1 MFERNTTNI
10 HETHGLHGYFIAPW
24 LRGYTHALF
33 NLVVVKFELVIGVDI
48 KYKMIP
54 LLFVSLFGTIT
65 SAFYVEVVPVS
76 FPDLGPWQLCHSTRP
91 AQGKYELTLWAI
103 DIVSTSCEA
112 TKGDPHFQLL
122 EDVDP
127 DLGRYALGG
136 DKPKARDEHEEEIK
150 NRGLKPMIMTEKNLN
165 VALTYRVRAV
175 GGDIIASFEPRR
187 YGSEM
192 PEEPVIGDVLKFVG
206 GSNGLLNQNELGLQ
220 IDLVQTDAGD
230 VYAGK
235 ENAGRKSI
243 FRSESNPSPDANSP
257 EVIFRIS
264 SPQRIYEL
272 NREILTAQKKPKKG
286 FAPKEAVKN
295 FFGGIT
301 KSISNKVSNAKET
314 VKYGLERGLASVMGG
329 DRMHIHGLEESFEE
343 EKEQDGGRKGDLED
357 RITWQ
362 DRFGN
367 DQDDNWERRL
377 ARFYGEGSNA
387 GNVPQLY
394 DNGEEKEMKDS
405 LEDIEEGGEYYGE
418 GRIIDAGIIQG
429 NYIDEMK
436 VEEKPKSMEIFE
448 VEQGKPSPKLGSR
461 NQV

>member
-1 MFERNTTNI
+1 
-10 HETHGLHGYFIAPW
+10 
-24 LRGYTHALF
+24 
-33 NLVVVKFELVIGVDI
+33 
-48 KYKMIP
+48 MIS

-65 SAFYVEVVPVS
+65 SAFYVEVIPVS

-103 DIVSTSCEA
+103 DTVSISCEA

-136 DKPKARDEHEEEIK
+136 DKPKNWDEHEEEIG
-150 NRGLKPMIMTEKNLN
+150 NRGLKPMVMTEKNLY
-165 VALTYRVRAV
+165 VALTYQARAV
-175 GGDIIASFEPRR
+175 GDDIIALFEPRR
-187 YGSEM
+187 YGSEI

-243 FRSESNPSPDANSP
+243 FRSESNPSLDANSP

-272 NREILTAQKKPKKG
+272 NREILAAQKMPKKG
-286 FAPKEAVKN
+286 FAPKQAVKN

-314 VKYGLERGLASVMGG
+314 VKYGFERGLASVMGG
-329 DRMHIHGLEESFEE
+329 PRMHIHGLEESFEE
-343 EKEQDGGRKGDLED
+343 EKEQGSERKRDSED
-357 RITWQ
+357 RSTWQ

-367 DQDDNWERRL
+367 DQDDNWEKRL
-377 ARFYGEGSNA
+377 ARFYGEGSNPS
-387 GNVPQLY
+387 NVPQFY
-394 DNGEEKEMKDS
+394 DNGEENEMKDS

-418 GRIIDAGIIQG
+418 EGIINPGIIQG
-429 NYIDEMK
+429 NYIDEIK

-448 VEQGKPSPKLGSR
+448 VEQAKPSPKSGSR